1 MLNAELRL
9 EIKQRQQKEKPRQQ
23 KISWFFFSRNV
34 ADETGLVPTKTNNYL
49 LNFRPFHLS
58 VFCFLVPLLYQYVTV
73 MSLPV
78 RGRA

>member
-1 MLNAELRL
+1 MQNCGWKSNKDNKKKNQDNKYYLG
-9 EIKQRQQKEKPRQQ
+9 
-23 KISWFFFSRNV
+23 SYSRNV

-49 LNFRPFHLS
+49 LNFRPFHLI